1 MFTKPGFWND
11 IENIPEPVKVQV
23 VLAGLPSLD
32 KVNTIRF
39 IPASRKIPAVAFLR
53 NHETG
58 ERPVQYKTDEGSFF
72 IEY

>member
-11 IENIPEPVKVQV
+11 IENIPEPIRVQV
-23 VLAGLPSLD
+23 VLAGLPNFD
-32 KVNTIRF
+32 NVNSIRF
-39 IPASRKIPAVAFLR
+39 IPAGRKIPAVAFLR
-53 NHETG
+53 NGEG